1 MFQIEPIKIG
11 PNQFECPFCL
21 KIMKDGFKMRRHIM
35 VHTGEKP
42 ISCPYCDYRCIQT
55 SDLKKHCRNKH
66 FKDLDTYIQ
75 FYANE

>member
-1 MFQIEPIKIG
+1 
-11 PNQFECPFCL
+11 
-21 KIMKDGFKMRRHIM
+21 MKDGFKMRRHIM

-75 FYANE
+75 FYAE